1 MTTNAQSVDINLI
14 ITHLI
19 NAIMDKIIKS
29 RVLLFSIALLI
40 PSIVFSIMI
49 YMMSMLL
56 KGNIE
61 LSIYIC
67 TTIVVLLLITIAEQ
81 LNNNDVFSAFGKSV
95 GVFVGIAIPLHLLYI
110 SFKDLNNNIA
120 LLGEKEKITIT
131 LIFGWSLTVFCWTY
145 NLFKKQ
151 KENEM
156 SNTIDSNDII
166 NDNADLIGGW
176 YGVDSKESC
185 WLPVLAF
192 EKNYIAIF
200 SDGKIV
206 KEYSYRICCNNSII
220 LTNKEEKIYVKR
232 IWVKKKPH
240 LFYNGQAFTQDG
252 KHSE

>member
-1 MTTNAQSVDINLI
+1 
-14 ITHLI
+14 
-19 NAIMDKIIKS
+19 MDKIIKS

-40 PSIVFSIMI
+40 PSIVFFIMI
-49 YMMSMLL
+49 YIMSMLL
-56 KGNIE
+56 KGNID
-61 LSIYIC
+61 LPIYIC

-95 GVFVGIAIPLHLLYI
+95 GVFVAIAISLYMLYL
-110 SFKDLNNNIA
+110 SFEANNKI
-120 LLGEKEKITIT
+120 LGEKEKITIT
-131 LIFGWSLTVFCWTY
+131 LIFEWSLTVFFWTY

-151 KENEM
+151 KENETP
-156 SNTIDSNDII
+156 NTVDSNEIT
-166 NDNADLIGGW
+166 NGNADLIGGW

-185 WLPVLAF
+185 WLPVLVF

-232 IWVKKKPH
+232 VWVNKKPH
-240 LFYNGQAFTQDG
+240 LFYNGQAFTLDG

>member
-1 MTTNAQSVDINLI
+1 MNLT

-19 NAIMDKIIKS
+19 NDIMDKIIKS

-56 KGNIE
+56 KGNVE

-67 TTIVVLLLITIAEQ
+67 TTTVVLLLITIAEQ
-81 LNNNDVFSAFGKSV
+81 FNNNDAFIAFGKPV
-95 GVFVGIAIPLHLLYI
+95 GVVAGIVIIFYSLSVSFEDFNNYI
-110 SFKDLNNNIA
+110 AF
-120 LLGEKEKITIT
+120 LGKEGRIIIT
-131 LIFGWSLTVFCWTY
+131 LISGWSLTVFSWTY
-145 NLFKKQ
+145 NLFKMQ
-151 KENEM
+151 NENET
-156 SNTIDSNDII
+156 SSIIDSNDIT
-166 NDNADLIGGW
+166 NGNADLIGGW
-176 YGVDSKESC
+176 YGVDSKENC

-232 IWVKKKPH
+232 VWINKKPH
-240 LFYNGQAFTQDG
+240 LFYNGQEFTQGG
-252 KHSE
+252 KQSE